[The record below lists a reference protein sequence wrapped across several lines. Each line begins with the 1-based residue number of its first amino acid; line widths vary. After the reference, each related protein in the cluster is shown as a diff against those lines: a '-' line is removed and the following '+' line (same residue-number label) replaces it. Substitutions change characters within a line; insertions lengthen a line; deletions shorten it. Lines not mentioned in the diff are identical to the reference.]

1 MISWEYNQ
9 LLCRLH
15 TVDDE
20 NNLKEVLFTSLT
32 FRSGG
37 SLEHGQNVTIS
48 TDEHSFRV
56 FIPCV
61 RHKLPQ
67 HGARM
72 LIDEGPGHFVE
83 LPAHIKL
90 DRFRHDFS
98 AAAVVVVWVCAALLK
113 IFTLSEIS
121 RTVDE

>member
-1 MISWEYNQ
+1 MGK
-9 LLCRLH
+9 
-15 TVDDE
+15 D
-20 NNLKEVLFTSLT
+20 
-32 FRSGG
+32 
-37 SLEHGQNVTIS
+37 VTIAI
-48 TDEHSFRV
+48 DEHSFLRV

-83 LPAHIKL
+83 LSAHIKL

-98 AAAVVVVWVCAALLK
+98 AAAVVAVVWVCSFA
-113 IFTLSEIS
+113 EIC
-121 RTVDE
+121 RDEFAT